1 MKDLKSKYNHFIDA
15 GIKSL
20 PKSYAEFEAAMK
32 DKSGGAQ
39 QIYNGMKNEGV
50 ELPEF
55 DEFYSVMVPEDP
67 AKPQAQPQQA
77 LQAVQHTAKPAATPI
92 TENEKKAMMA
102 KAEVLN
108 KNIDNIIENTKV
120 DNLSKVNQPLKTEV
134 NLGTRVNQIGDKY
147 ITTTGNEYDTPEQ
160 AKMEQFIIDE
170 SQRQRKREVDMVRAR
185 ELDDEIN
192 KEKENLKKIKSTAI
206 KTSGGF
212 MESAGSYL
220 PYDPAAA
227 SESDTRS

>member
-77 LQAVQHTAKPAATPI
+77 
-92 TENEKKAMMA
+92 
-102 KAEVLN
+102 
-108 KNIDNIIENTKV
+108 
-120 DNLSKVNQPLKTEV
+120 
-134 NLGTRVNQIGDKY
+134 
-147 ITTTGNEYDTPEQ
+147 
-160 AKMEQFIIDE
+160 
-170 SQRQRKREVDMVRAR
+170 
-185 ELDDEIN
+185 
-192 KEKENLKKIKSTAI
+192 
-206 KTSGGF
+206 
-212 MESAGSYL
+212 
-220 PYDPAAA
+220 
-227 SESDTRS
+227 